1 MMVKQSTNIN
11 EQLTE
16 HKNEHDIWGTLRR
29 GLQQG
34 HKYGG
39 VDQVNEI
46 DPVKILSMF
55 MLF

>member
-1 MMVKQSTNIN
+1 MVKQSTNIN